1 MLLKKLIL
9 KGYKSHNHTE
19 IDLHQ
24 LNVFIGANGA
34 GKSNFISFFKL
45 LNAIVNEQ
53 LSIFVPKNG
62 FADSFLY
69 YGRKHTEAIEAQLEF
84 GAYGYQFR
92 LEPTYDNRFI
102 FTHESLISQQNGKQK
117 RINLGVG
124 HSESNFP
131 KFYHDNNEI
140 AKHLMPIIKPWQVYH
155 FHDTGRTAKVKQI
168 GSIHDNAYLREDA
181 SNLAAFL
188 YKLKLKHKKQY
199 KAICLVIQK
208 VAPFFGNFILEPTLE
223 DNSSI
228 ELKWHEKGSD
238 YPFTAHHL
246 SDGTLRFL
254 CLATVLLQAQAPTCL
269 ILDEPELGL
278 HPFAINILGGLIRS
292 ISKSKQI
299 ILSTQSVS
307 LLDQFET
314 DDVIVTQRINQ
325 ESLFNRLIQADLEKW
340 LEDYSLS
347 ELWEKNYL
355 KGRPS

>member
-1 MLLKKLIL
+1 
-9 KGYKSHNHTE
+9 
-19 IDLHQ
+19 
-24 LNVFIGANGA
+24 
-34 GKSNFISFFKL
+34 
-45 LNAIVNEQ
+45 
-53 LSIFVPKNG
+53 
-62 FADSFLY
+62 
-69 YGRKHTEAIEAQLEF
+69 
-84 GAYGYQFR
+84 
-92 LEPTYDNRFI
+92 
-102 FTHESLISQQNGKQK
+102 
-117 RINLGVG
+117 
-124 HSESNFP
+124 
-131 KFYHDNNEI
+131 
-140 AKHLMPIIKPWQVYH
+140 MPIIKPWQVYH

-188 YKLKLKHKKQY
+188 YKLKLKHEKQY

-208 VAPFFGNFILEPTLE
+208 VAPFFGDFILEPTLE

-238 YPFTAHHL
+238 YPFTAH
-246 SDGTLRFL
+246 
-254 CLATVLLQAQAPTCL
+254 
-269 ILDEPELGL
+269 GL
-278 HPFAINILGGLIRS
+278 HSFAINILGGLIRS

-314 DDVIVTQRINQ
+314 DDVIVTQRVNQ